1 MFGSAARAPVITR
14 RQVIGY
20 SAATIACTATGYA
33 DTEPSYIRLGS
44 GLPGD
49 LFHDFGAALA
59 AGAKHSPVI
68 RIRDIST
75 TGSATNLEL
84 LERGALDAALTLAD
98 TAAAVGTTAF
108 AVGRL
113 YESYLHLA
121 VRTGSN
127 IHRIADLRGAR
138 INVGVDGSGAAVTA
152 ERMLRSAGLEPGID
166 FGVDRRALTET
177 LPAIRSGRVDAIIW
191 GDGIPTW
198 SIASAPPALRMM
210 DLGER
215 VQPMRDRYGY
225 PYDRIPV
232 PADTYPGISGFET
245 IGAPVLL
252 LVAPRAGDRTVHA
265 LADLLLS
272 NSHALVPG
280 HVRGFQFFDRR
291 WLVNTGSI
299 PLHPAAAAYY
309 RSRHG

>member
-1 MFGSAARAPVITR
+1 MFGSATRAPMITR
-14 RQVIGY
+14 RQVLGY
-20 SAATIACTATGYA
+20 SAATIASTAAGYA
-33 DTEPSYIRLGS
+33 DTEPAYIRLGS

-59 AGAKHSPVI
+59 TAARRSPVI

-75 TGSATNLEL
+75 TGSATNLKL

-98 TAAAVGTTAF
+98 TAAAVGTRAL

-113 YESYLHLA
+113 YESYIHLA
-121 VRTGSN
+121 VRPESGIT
-127 IHRIADLRGAR
+127 RIADLRGALV
-138 INVGVDGSGAAVTA
+138 NVGVHGSGAAVTA
-152 ERMLRSAGLEPGID
+152 ERMLRSAGLVPGTD
-166 FGVDRRALTET
+166 FGVARRALTEA
-177 LPAIRSGRVDAIIW
+177 LPAIRSGQVDAIIW

-198 SIASAPPALRMM
+198 SIASTVPALRML

-215 VQPMRDRYGY
+215 VQPMRDRFGY
-225 PYDRIPV
+225 PYDRVPV
-232 PADTYPGISGFET
+232 PWNVYPGISGFET

-252 LVAPRAGDRTVHA
+252 LVAPRVSDRTVRI
-265 LADLLLS
+265 LAEILLH
-272 NSHALVPG
+272 NSHTLVPE
-280 HVRGFQFFDRR
+280 HVRGVQFFDRR

-309 RSRHG
+309 RSQHG